1 MYVCVLLI
9 LVFVFSLLSC
19 APSTVGPRNRATC
32 IHKMGQEKS
41 LPSRCNSIHNYPLT
55 GATHHRNTHHRH
67 HHHHHNNN
75 TAGGATTTLSSAISS
90 VSLAPSARSSTSTI
104 HTNASRATCK
114 SVQRQT
120 KYLKEQLYI
129 KSYLDLEDQDRAAKK
144 VFQQKTTKTGIRNYT
159 PKILGEKQL
168 NDDHEN
174 NNNNHSLVNVGVT
187 SAGAGNNKSNTNTL
201 SSQGCSSATSTLR
214 RDPDAWI

>member
-1 MYVCVLLI
+1 
-9 LVFVFSLLSC
+9 
-19 APSTVGPRNRATC
+19 
-32 IHKMGQEKS
+32 MGQEKS

-55 GATHHRNTHHRH
+55 GSTHRRH
-67 HHHHHNNN
+67 HHHHHN
-75 TAGGATTTLSSAISS
+75 GGSQTLSSAISS

-104 HTNASRATCK
+104 QTNASRATCK

-144 VFQQKTTKTGIRNYT
+144 VFQQKTKTGIRNYT

-168 NDDHEN
+168 NDDEHN
-174 NNNNHSLVNVGVT
+174 LVGGGV
-187 SAGAGNNKSNTNTL
+187 SGAGNNKSNTNTL

-214 RDPDAWI
+214 KDPDAWI

>member
-1 MYVCVLLI
+1 
-9 LVFVFSLLSC
+9 
-19 APSTVGPRNRATC
+19 
-32 IHKMGQEKS
+32 MGQEKS

-55 GATHHRNTHHRH
+55 GSTHRHHRH
-67 HHHHHNNN
+67 HHHHHHN
-75 TAGGATTTLSSAISS
+75 GGSQTLSSAISS

-104 HTNASRATCK
+104 QTNASRATCK

-144 VFQQKTTKTGIRNYT
+144 VFQQKTKTGIRNYT

-168 NDDHEN
+168 NDDDN
-174 NNNNHSLVNVGVT
+174 NLVGGGV
-187 SAGAGNNKSNTNTL
+187 SGAGTNSSKSNTNTL

>member
-1 MYVCVLLI
+1 M
-9 LVFVFSLLSC
+9 FKTD
-19 APSTVGPRNRATC
+19 PPHRATC
-32 IHKMGQEKS
+32 LHKMGQEKS

-55 GATHHRNTHHRH
+55 GSTHRQHRH
-67 HHHHHNNN
+67 HHHHHHHN
-75 TAGGATTTLSSAISS
+75 GGSQTLSSAISS
-90 VSLAPSARSSTSTI
+90 VSLAPSTRSSTSTI
-104 HTNASRATCK
+104 QTNASRVTCK

-144 VFQQKTTKTGIRNYT
+144 VFQQKTKTGIRNYT

-168 NDDHEN
+168 NDDEN
-174 NNNNHSLVNVGVT
+174 NNLGGGGGGGGS
-187 SAGAGNNKSNTNTL
+187 SKSSNTNTL

-214 RDPDAWI
+214 RDSSDAWI

>member
-1 MYVCVLLI
+1 M
-9 LVFVFSLLSC
+9 
-19 APSTVGPRNRATC
+19 PHRATC

-41 LPSRCNSIHNYPLT
+41 LPSRCNSIHNYNYQLT
-55 GATHHRNTHHRH
+55 GSSHRHHRH
-67 HHHHHNNN
+67 HHHHHN
-75 TAGGATTTLSSAISS
+75 GGTTTLSSAISS

-104 HTNASRATCK
+104 QTNVSRATCK

-144 VFQQKTTKTGIRNYT
+144 VFQQKTKTGIRNYT

-168 NDDHEN
+168 NDDDDN
-174 NNNNHSLVNVGVT
+174 NLGSSGGIT
-187 SAGAGNNKSNTNTL
+187 SAGTTKSNTNTL